1 MKQFDLSKSERVKL
15 KNDFQK
21 IYTKGKVL
29 YSSQNKVKVI
39 YYLESSVNE
48 SGIKAAFVV
57 SKRAGNAVWR
67 NRIKRLFR
75 AAFRNYKLPLKQVCA
90 SNNLRLLL
98 SFSPN
103 NLNQK
108 NNKKINLDVILNDFI
123 ELLEK
128 VKVKIENA

>member
-1 MKQFDLSKSERVKL
+1 MKQFGLSKSERVKL

-21 IYTKGKVL
+21 IYTRGKVL

-75 AAFRNYKLPLKQVCA
+75 VAYRNYKIPLQQVCS

-108 NNKKINLDVILNDFI
+108 NNKKINLDEILKDFI

>member
-1 MKQFDLSKSERVKL
+1 MKQFGLSKSERVKL

-75 AAFRNYKLPLKQVCA
+75 AAYRNYKLPLQQICS
-90 SNNLRLLL
+90 SNNLLLLL

-108 NNKKINLDVILNDFI
+108 SNNKINLDEILNDFI

>member
-1 MKQFDLSKSERVKL
+1 MKQFGLSKSERVKL
-15 KNDFQK
+15 KIDFQK
-21 IYTKGKVL
+21 IYTRGKVL
-29 YSSQNKVKVI
+29 YSSQNNVKVI

-75 AAFRNYKLPLKQVCA
+75 VAFRNYKIPLQQVCS
-90 SNNLRLLL
+90 SNNLRVLL

-108 NNKKINLDVILNDFI
+108 HNKKINLDEILNDFI

>member
-1 MKQFDLSKSERVKL
+1 MNQFGLSKSERVKL

-21 IYTKGKVL
+21 IYTRGNVL

-67 NRIKRLFR
+67 NRVKRLFR
-75 AAFRNYKLPLKQVCA
+75 VAYRNHKIPLKQVCV
-90 SNNLRLLL
+90 SNNLQVLL

-108 NNKKINLDVILNDFI
+108 QNKKINLDFILDDFM

-128 VKVKIENA
+128 VKYKIENA

>member
-1 MKQFDLSKSERVKL
+1 MKQFGLSKSERVKL

-75 AAFRNYKLPLKQVCA
+75 TAYRNYKLPLQQICS
-90 SNNLRLLL
+90 SNNLLLLL

-108 NNKKINLDVILNDFI
+108 SNNKINLDEILNDFI

>member
-1 MKQFDLSKSERVKL
+1 MKQFGLSKSERVKL
-15 KNDFQK
+15 KNDFNK
-21 IYTKGKVL
+21 IYSRGKVL

-75 AAFRNYKLPLKQVCA
+75 VAYRNYKMPLQQVCS

-108 NNKKINLDVILNDFI
+108 HNKKINLDVILDDFI

>member
-1 MKQFDLSKSERVKL
+1 MNQFGLSKSERVKL

-21 IYTKGKVL
+21 IYTRGKIL
-29 YSSQNKVKVI
+29 YSSQNKIKVI

-48 SGIKAAFVV
+48 GGIKAAFVV

-67 NRIKRLFR
+67 NRVKRLLR
-75 AAFRNYKLPLKQVCA
+75 VAYRNYKMPLQQACS
-90 SNNLRLLL
+90 SNNLQLLL

-108 NNKKINLDVILNDFI
+108 QNKKINLEYILDDFVD
-123 ELLEK
+123 LLEN
-128 VKVKIENA
+128 VKSKIENA

>member
-1 MKQFDLSKSERVKL
+1 MKKFSLSKNERVKL

-21 IYTKGKVL
+21 LYIKGKIL
-29 YSSQNKVKVI
+29 HSSQKKIKVN

-48 SGIKAAFVV
+48 GRIKAAFVV

-75 AAFRNYKLPLKQVCA
+75 EVYRTNKLALQTLCA
-90 SNNLRLLL
+90 SKNLILLL

-103 NLNQK
+103 NLNQRQ
-108 NNKKINLDVILNDFI
+108 NKKIRLNDIKDDFLD
-123 ELLEK
+123 LLDK
-128 VKVKIENA
+128 VKKKIEDA